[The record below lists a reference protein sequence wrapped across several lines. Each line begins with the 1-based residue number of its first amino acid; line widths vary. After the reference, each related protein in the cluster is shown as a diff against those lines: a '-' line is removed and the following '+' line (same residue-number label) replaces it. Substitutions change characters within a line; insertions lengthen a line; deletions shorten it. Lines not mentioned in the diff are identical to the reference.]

1 MVLRIYF
8 KDYDSDLSLELMV
21 PSAIKFN
28 KSGFIRINS
37 KDNKKS
43 IFKFYKEEMQQGM
56 PITGGNLGLG
66 IIKSTGYFDLHER
79 YSWTSFNDF
88 MGTIIYNYKIE
99 NGRLELIPLNMSNEE
114 LPDNE
119 VILDI

>member
-8 KDYDSDLSLELMV
+8 KDYVSNSSLELTV
-21 PSAIKFN
+21 PSTIKLN
-28 KSGFIRINS
+28 RTGFIRISS
-37 KDNKKS
+37 KSNKKS

-56 PITGGNLGLG
+56 PITGSNLGWG
-66 IIKSTGYFDLHER
+66 IIKSTGYFDLYER
-79 YSWTSFNDF
+79 YSWTSFNNF
-88 MGTIIYNYKIE
+88 VGTIIYNYKIE
-99 NGRLELIPLNMSNEE
+99 EGRLELIPLNMSNEE

>member
-21 PSAIKFN
+21 PSTIKLN
-28 KSGFIRINS
+28 RSGFIRISS
-37 KDNKKS
+37 KSNKKS

-56 PITGGNLGLG
+56 PITGSNLGRG
-66 IIKSTGYFDLHER
+66 IIKSTGYFDLYER

-88 MGTIIYNYKIE
+88 VGTIIYNYKIE
-99 NGRLELIPLNMSNEE
+99 EGRLELIPLNMSNAE